1 MYRLFSY
8 ALVSFLPPCRT
19 LWMLSSNSTKTFTFR
34 YRVCGTFSWETTL
47 SARWVKRCT
56 RLHSQVMASALVTG
70 TALFVCALC
79 YSCACSIC
87 VYVHMC
93 AHLVCTYVCIHSVP
107 FHHRSGLRRLFQLNW
122 LFRAVRVDI
131 NASCFETVLSYS
143 QSCYQDTGEVK
154 VCLYA
159 LIYS

>member
-1 MYRLFSY
+1 MP
-8 ALVSFLPPCRT
+8 LPPCRT

-93 AHLVCTYVCIHSVP
+93 AHLVCTYVRTYVYVVSHFIIDQVYL
-107 FHHRSGLRRLFQLNW
+107 GLFQINW

-131 NASCFETVLSYS
+131 NAICFKTVLSYS

-159 LIYS
+159 LMYS